1 MLVITRKTNQ
11 SIVINDTITIT
22 IFESSKDKVKIGI
35 QAPKEINI
43 VREELIKV
51 KQVNLESTKAF
62 NPNFK
67 TLETCSIFPQKSK
80 FKKQSEKQ

>member
-35 QAPKEINI
+35 DAPKDINI
-43 VREELIKV
+43 VRDELIKV
-51 KQVNLESTKAF
+51 KQVNIDATKSF

-67 TLETCSIFPQKSK
+67 VLEKSGIFPQKSK
-80 FKKQSEKQ
+80 SEK